1 MRCTCKHKFEGYYIH
16 HMIDH
21 VKLQQI
27 FLSRSNINLKF
38 DIDKHESNT
47 QHTILQLHL
56 HPACFRK
63 DMWYNIQVTLRQGN
77 WYVMK

>member
-1 MRCTCKHKFEGYYIH
+1 
-16 HMIDH
+16 MIDQ

-27 FLSRSNINLKF
+27 LSIFLSHSNINLKF

-56 HPACFRK
+56 HLAYFRK

-77 WYVMK
+77 WYIMK